1 MATIDPAII
10 YAITSQRPTAAD
22 LAAKYASTWPQIAGN
37 AERAAE
43 YIERGQV
50 WRSGSQIAIAN
61 GETTE
66 QWIAGKS
73 NYSNGERCTHAGNH
87 CTCSEAAISD
97 PKFGRLCSHRIAVLM
112 YKRLQ
117 AAAAE
122 ALIALFRYLDTLDA
136 DGRIVLEIERHYRNH
151 AEDRKMIRRITR
163 GPGGQ
168 GPRVD
173 ESGIL
178 EIDDQ
183 TLAAVMQATARTLSG
198 GAPQKRA
205 GYTYSYILAAIPP
218 AIPGDELADLR
229 GVDAVALD
237 AAEDRKARL
246 RAEGRA
252 LERQLQSAA

>member
-122 ALIALFRYLDTLDA
+122 TLIALIRYLDTLDA

-151 AEDRKMIRRITR
+151 AEDRKLIRRITR

-173 ESGIL
+173 EAGIL

-198 GAPQKRA
+198 APQKRA
-205 GYTYSYILAAIPP
+205 GYTYAYILAAMPP
-218 AIPGDELADLR
+218 AMPGDARADLR

-237 AAEDRKARL
+237 NAADRRRQL
-246 RAEGRA
+246 HAEGRA
-252 LERQLQSAA
+252 LEWQLRSAA

>member
-1 MATIDPAII
+1 MATIDPATV
-10 YAITSQRPTAAD
+10 YAITSQRPTAAE
-22 LAAKYASTWPQIAGN
+22 LAAKYAGTWPQIAGN
-37 AERAAE
+37 ADRAAE
-43 YIERGQV
+43 YVEHGQI
-50 WRSGSQIAIAN
+50 WRSGQRISLSD

-66 QWIAGKS
+66 QWIVGKS

-87 CTCSEAAISD
+87 CTCREAAIDD
-97 PKFGRLCSHRIAVLM
+97 PKFGRLCSHRIAVMM

-117 AAAAE
+117 QAAGETLA
-122 ALIALFRYLDTLDA
+122 ALIRYLDTLDA
-136 DGRIVLEIERHYRNH
+136 DARVCLEIERHYRNH
-151 AEDRKMIRRITR
+151 AEDRKLLRRITR

-173 ESGIL
+173 EAGIL

-183 TLAAVMQATARTLSG
+183 TLAAVMQATARTLAG

-229 GVDAVALD
+229 GVDAIALD
-237 AAEDRKARL
+237 NAEDRRRQL
-246 RAEGRA
+246 HAEGRA